1 MEIIKALADCHKA
14 IKVDGRALYPAVS
27 LHDFGPD
34 FQRFGV
40 QVAHGATVTFETE
53 RLVDNRDSGPTFEK
67 VAVLTLKGE
76 IRNVEKAI
84 VSFLGNRTIDDLL
97 HL

>member
-1 MEIIKALADCHKA
+1 MEIIKALAECHEA

-53 RLVDNRDSGPTFEK
+53 RLVDNLDSGPTFEK

-76 IRNVEKAI
+76 IRNVEKA
-84 VSFLGNRTIDDLL
+84 VVAFLGTKIVDELL
-97 HL
+97 NL